1 MCKKIV
7 SLFMIEDVDEII
19 FLGGLNILNVYRF
32 FLVWYVRI
40 NEKKRCIN
48 DCIYDV
54 ICLIF

>member
-1 MCKKIV
+1 M

-19 FLGGLNILNVYRF
+19 FFGGGVNILNVYRF